1 MIITIPGKPI
11 AKKRPRFARRGKF
24 TITYNDQEGEEGR
37 FMLLLR
43 EQWHKEPSMDPI
55 TLNIIFYMPIP
66 ATTPKKVIQAMREGN
81 FKHVK
86 KPDLDNLLKFVKD
99 CGNGVIWKDD
109 SQVFRIFAEKV
120 YSENPRT
127 QIQII

>member
-1 MIITIPGKPI
+1 MVITIPGKPI
-11 AKKRPRFARRGKF
+11 SKHRPRFARRGKF
-24 TITYNDQEGEEGR
+24 TVTYNDQEGEEGK
-37 FMLLLR
+37 FMWLMK
-43 EQWHKEPSMDPI
+43 EQWKQEPSVNPI
-55 TLNIIFYMPIP
+55 TLNVIFYMPIP
-66 ATTPKKVIQAMREGN
+66 ASTPKKILSGMRTEQI
-81 FKHVK
+81 KHVK

-109 SQVFRIFAEKV
+109 SQVFRIIAEKT